1 MGLGNNHHDDY
12 EGAEKRSF
20 WSPRRKKKG
29 RGLISSGG
37 KLSGEVGSMVV
48 HIQIRK
54 VEEGKEKDIEN
65 SSYVYVGQEPLSR
78 KSL

>member
-1 MGLGNNHHDDY
+1 MGLGNSHHDDY
-12 EGAEKRSF
+12 GHFGVLE
-20 WSPRRKKKG
+20 KKG
-29 RGLISSGG
+29 GGLISSGG

-54 VEEGKEKDIEN
+54 VEEGKEKNIEN
-65 SSYVYVGQEPLSR
+65 ISYVYVGQEPLSR